1 MDWPVCTNIN
11 IKAVIDI
18 YLYQQ
23 MSLRAKNAINCTACT
38 KAFVLLFPPSLLQP
52 PPESEKKGA
61 NVVNVFSPDFSLT
74 KE

>member
-1 MDWPVCTNIN
+1 
-11 IKAVIDI
+11 
-18 YLYQQ
+18 

-38 KAFVLLFPPSLLQP
+38 KVFVLLFPPSLLQP
-52 PPESEKKGA
+52 PPESEKGA